1 MGEWGD
7 GVVEYWSDAG
17 KPSPSLQY
25 SSTPTLR
32 LPLSFPR
39 QYAFLPRPNQSFH
52 QQKQKDDH
60 RDECAGAQPPKSNRE
75 GKQEDGL
82 HIEDQEDDRIQ
93 VILDRKST
101 RLNSSHL

>member
-39 QYAFLPRPNQSFH
+39 QHTLLPCPDQPIH
-52 QQKQKDDH
+52 QQQQKDYH
-60 RDECAGAQPPKSNRE
+60 RDECAGAQPPKSNRK
-75 GKQEDGL
+75 GQQEAGL
-82 HIEDQEDDRIQ
+82 HIEREEDDSIQ
-93 VILDRKST
+93 VIRRVEL
-101 RLNSSHL
+101 